1 MCFLSQILVER
12 YSPQTIHTGYDKIK
26 VHSPTVQQTLPA
38 QKLKVK
44 IHAIFH
50 LVEDVRKKSVQVGIL
65 IQESISE
72 GALVTWISQKLASRD
87 HGIWQQLRC

>member
-1 MCFLSQILVER
+1 LRDAL
-12 YSPQTIHTGYDKIK
+12 SPQAIHTGHEKIK

-38 QKLKVK
+38 QKLNVK

-50 LVEDVRKKSVQVGIL
+50 LVEDVRKKSVQVGVL

-72 GALVTWISQKLASRD
+72 GALVTWIP
-87 HGIWQQLRC
+87 